1 MPWMETCLVE
11 ERHRF
16 MIALESGLFAMSE
29 LCERFGISR
38 KTAYKW
44 VGRYRCS
51 GLEGLKNRS
60 RRPLSSPARTPRDVV
75 RLVVEARRR
84 FPRWGP
90 RKLLGLIAGH
100 QPDLTLPAESTV
112 AAILKREGL
121 IEGRRRR
128 RRRAHPGAPPRR
140 PSTEPN
146 EVWTADYKGQ
156 FRTRDGCYC
165 YPLTILDDYSRYL
178 VAVDALP
185 STGLAGARAV
195 FDRVFRTYGLPRAIR
210 TDNGTPFVGNGI
222 YGMSQ
227 LNVWWIQLGIVHQR
241 IQPGKPQQNGRHE
254 RMHRTLAE
262 ATTRPP
268 GLHARD
274 QQRRFD
280 AFRTEY
286 NEIRPHEACNDAP
299 PASVWSSPT
308 RPYPP
313 RIPTPDYPGHF
324 LPRLVAANGT
334 FKFKNHTLFLSQPL
348 HGQYIALEE
357 IDESIWSVYFYS
369 LLLGRLDERTWRIAS

>member
-1 MPWMETCLVE
+1 MPWMETCPVE

-16 MIALESGLFAMSE
+16 MIALDSGLYAMSE

-38 KTAYKW
+38 KTGYKW
-44 VGRYRCS
+44 VARYRCS
-51 GLEGLKNRS
+51 GLEGLRDRS
-60 RRPLSSPARTPRDVV
+60 RRPLSSPTRTSQDIV
-75 RLVVEARRR
+75 RLVVEARNR
-84 FPRWGP
+84 FPHWGP
-90 RKLLGLIAGH
+90 RKLLGLIARR

-112 AAILKREGL
+112 ASILKREGL

-128 RRRAHPGAPPRR
+128 RRRTHSGPPPRQ

-146 EVWTADYKGQ
+146 EIWTADYKGQ
-156 FRTRDGCYC
+156 FRTGDGRYC

-178 VAVDALP
+178 VAVDALLA
-185 STGLAGARAV
+185 TDLAGARAV
-195 FDRVFRTYGLPRAIR
+195 FDRAFRTCGLPRAIR

-222 YGMSQ
+222 YGISQ

-241 IQPGKPQQNGRHE
+241 IEPGKPQQNGRHE

-268 GLHARD
+268 GRHAAD

-299 PASVWSSPT
+299 PASVWSPPT
-308 RPYPP
+308 RAYPR
-313 RIPTPDYPGHF
+313 RIRQPDYPGHF
-324 LPRLVAANGT
+324 LPRLVSSSGT
-334 FKFKNHTLFLSQPL
+334 FKFKNHALFLSEPL
-348 HGQYIALEE
+348 QGQYIGLEE
-357 IDESIWSVYFYS
+357 VDEGIWSVYYYS
-369 LLLGRLDERTWRIAS
+369 VLLGRLDERTWKISS